1 MRRVARHL
9 TTYQDTWL
17 GLFERLVRNHL
28 LGSEPNP
35 SELLNWEKEEMLFTR
50 PLLVVALAILPS
62 TSFASQPPSEGN
74 CRWATFKNVAGENY
88 FALSLKAAQDLPTA
102 SQVEVVVIV
111 DTSASQT
118 GPVRLESIEVLNEL
132 AANLP
137 LNAKVSLLASDVESV
152 DLSGGLVAATDS
164 KWESAVARL
173 QKRIPLG
180 TTDLTLALRTA
191 LSQFSQTPAQRTIV
205 YLGDGLNRSHLLS
218 ADEHRQLIDDLVK
231 RQVSVSSLAIG
242 PVVDVANLAALANNT
257 GGILL
262 SREEIEE
269 STQAIGRL
277 LGSSVSLPV
286 VWPTTVEA
294 PKALA
299 TYFPSRLPPMRLD
312 RDSVIIGQSQTASE
326 AGKFVVRGTSA
337 GKEVALTWSVK
348 PEESNPDLGF
358 LPTVIESAKLDG
370 GINLPALGSAG
381 LRAMSFALADT
392 ATELVKAGQFALKSG
407 ETANAKRIAEE
418 ALKSDPENAEATSLL
433 NAAKKLLESS
443 H

>member
-1 MRRVARHL
+1 MATAAGQRSR
-9 TTYQDTWL
+9 TWL
-17 GLFERLVRNHL
+17 VRTTSRCHC
-28 LGSEPNP
+28 
-35 SELLNWEKEEMLFTR
+35 R
-50 PLLVVALAILPS
+50 P
-62 TSFASQPPSEGN
+62 
-74 CRWATFKNVAGENY
+74 
-88 FALSLKAAQDLPTA
+88 AQDLPNA

-118 GPVRLESIEVLNEL
+118 GPVRVESIEVLNEL

-137 LNAKVSLLASDVESV
+137 LNAKVSLLASDVQSV

-191 LSQFSQTPAQRTIV
+191 LSQFSQAAAQRTIV
-205 YLGDGLNRSHLLS
+205 YIGDGLNRSHLLT
-218 ADEHRQLIDDLVK
+218 ADEHRQLIDELVK

-286 VWPTTVEA
+286 VWPTSVET

-299 TYFPSRLPPMRLD
+299 TYFPSKMPPLRLD
-312 RDSVIIGQSQTASE
+312 RDSVILGQSQVAAE

-337 GKEVALTWSVK
+337 GKEVALTWDVK

-358 LPTVIESAKLDG
+358 LPSVIESAKVDG

-381 LRAMSFALADT
+381 LRAMSFALADS
-392 ATELVKAGQFALKSG
+392 ATELVKAGQFA
-407 ETANAKRIAEE
+407 
-418 ALKSDPENAEATSLL
+418 
-433 NAAKKLLESS
+433 
-443 H
+443 

>member
-1 MRRVARHL
+1 M
-9 TTYQDTWL
+9 
-17 GLFERLVRNHL
+17 
-28 LGSEPNP
+28 
-35 SELLNWEKEEMLFTR
+35 FTR
-50 PLLVVALAILPS
+50 TLLVLAFVTLPLAAIS
-62 TSFASQPPSEGN
+62 GQPPSKGAS
-74 CRWATFKNVAGENY
+74 RWATFKNAAGENY
-88 FALSLKAAQDLPTA
+88 FALSLQAAQDLPSA

-137 LNAKVSLLASDVESV
+137 LNAKVSLLASDVQSV
-152 DLSGGLVAATDS
+152 DLSGGLVGATDS

-191 LSQFSQTPAQRTIV
+191 LSQFSQASAQRTIV
-205 YLGDGLNRSHLLS
+205 YIGDGFNRSHLLT
-218 ADEHRQLIDDLVK
+218 ADEHRQLIDELVK
-231 RQVSVSSLAIG
+231 RQVSVTSLAIG
-242 PVVDVANLAALANNT
+242 PEVDVANLAALANNT

-269 STQAIGRL
+269 STQAMGRR
-277 LGSSVSLPV
+277 LGTSVSAPV
-286 VWPTTVEA
+286 VWPTSVET

-299 TYFPSRLPPMRLD
+299 TFYPSRFPPLRLD
-312 RDSVIIGQSQTASE
+312 RDSVIIGQSQAPAE
-326 AGKFVVRGTSA
+326 AGNFVVRGTSG
-337 GKEVALTWSVK
+337 GKDVVLTWAVK

-381 LRAMSFALADT
+381 LRSMSFALADT

-407 ETANAKRIAEE
+407 ETVNAKRIAEE
-418 ALKSDPENAEATSLL
+418 ALKSDPNNAEATSLL
-433 NAAKKLLESS
+433 NAAKKLLEAVPAGK
-443 H
+443 